1 MIFITTIFSKNIG
14 MMQSCLSSIL
24 IFFSIKFAQIIYMKI
39 FKSTKKQFQEII
51 KKIQIIVM
59 NLITMSLEN

>member
-1 MIFITTIFSKNIG
+1 
-14 MMQSCLSSIL
+14 
-24 IFFSIKFAQIIYMKI
+24 MKI

-59 NLITMSLEN
+59 NLITMSLENWNMQKVKNSLT